1 MQKNAYSWACK
12 HSIIKQFLLFLDTN
26 MRMRILESSCTK
38 KCYKYSNKP
47 IKNSSFVGTK
57 KDTHVPQTSKSP
69 KPILLENNK

>member
-12 HSIIKQFLLFLDTN
+12 HSILKELLSFLDTN
-26 MRMRILESSCTK
+26 RYMRILESSLTK
-38 KCYKYSNKP
+38 NQHKYGKKR

-57 KDTHVPQTSKSP
+57 KDAHVPQTSKSP